1 MSYSIESA
9 ISMLER
15 EADRH
20 MFGRGNYQLGKDMAE
35 CAADARKELRKMREE
50 MPRLR
55 ELKTIYDR
63 GYDNRLSSSELRED
77 GDSAVADDE
86 VSPWATR

>member
-9 ISMLER
+9 IGMLER
-15 EADRH
+15 EAERN
-20 MFGRGNYQLGKDMAE
+20 MYGNGNYQRGKDMAE
-35 CAADARKELRKMREE
+35 CAADARKELRNLREE

-63 GYDNRLSSSELRED
+63 GYDRRLSSSDLRED
-77 GDSAVADDE
+77 
-86 VSPWATR
+86 ATS

>member
-15 EADRH
+15 EAERH
-20 MFGRGNYQLGKDMAE
+20 MYGRGSYQLGKDMAE

-55 ELKTIYDR
+55 ELKTMYDR
-63 GYDNRLSSSELRED
+63 AYDTRVTTTELRED
-77 GDSAVADDE
+77 GDSAVADE
-86 VSPWATR
+86 VAPNA

>member
-15 EADRH
+15 EAEHH
-20 MFGRGNYQLGKDMAE
+20 MYGRGSYQLGKDMAE
-35 CAADARKELRKMREE
+35 CAADARKELRKMQEE

-55 ELKTIYDR
+55 ELKSMYDR

-77 GDSAVADDE
+77 GDSAVAEEAD
-86 VSPWATR
+86 AQ